1 MAAVG
6 IRELKNRL
14 SQYLKRVRAGE
25 RVIVTE
31 RGKPVAIISP
41 PPAGEADQH
50 IEAMLRE
57 GAARWEGG
65 NQRVL
70 RARLESRGRRS
81 LRQYLKTGDEALSGY
96 QCPRQVVCERRGIL
110 YRPDS
115 GRSGSTDLDLGNRV
129 RRGARRIRQEA
140 P

>member
-25 RVIVTE
+25 RLVVTE

-41 PPAGEADQH
+41 PPVTPADQR

-57 GAARWEGG
+57 GVARWGG
-65 NQRVL
+65 
-70 RARLESRGRRS
+70 G
-81 LRQYLKTGDEALSGY
+81 K
-96 QCPRQVVCERRGIL
+96 P
-110 YRPDS
+110 
-115 GRSGSTDLDLGNRV
+115 
-129 RRGARRIRQEA
+129 RGARRPPRIKGPSVAQAVIEDRR
-140 P
+140 